1 MIMFKRLAYLAAVV
15 LPVLALSVS
24 WNRYVTYFFS
34 A

>member
-1 MIMFKRLAYLAAVV
+1 MSSKIVYLAAII

>member
-1 MIMFKRLAYLAAVV
+1 MSSKIAYLAALV